1 MKTIYQSVGENIR
14 ANRLQSGLTLEDLAE
29 LSGLHASYIGQIER
43 NSKKASL
50 KTVAALAAAL
60 GVPARQLFG
69 AAAGKKTADP
79 ADQLGAMLRFNDGRK
94 RKIILDVVRQLSRG
108 LRGLR

>member
-1 MKTIYQSVGENIR
+1 MKTIYQAVGESIR
-14 ANRLQSGLTLEDLAE
+14 AKRLQLGLTLEDLSE

-50 KTVAALAAAL
+50 ETVAALAGAL
-60 GVPARQLFG
+60 GVPVRGLFSDASGANKFDFSGQLD
-69 AAAGKKTADP
+69 A
-79 ADQLGAMLRFNDGRK
+79 LLRFSDARK
-94 RKIILDVVRQLSRG
+94 RRIILDVVRRLSKG